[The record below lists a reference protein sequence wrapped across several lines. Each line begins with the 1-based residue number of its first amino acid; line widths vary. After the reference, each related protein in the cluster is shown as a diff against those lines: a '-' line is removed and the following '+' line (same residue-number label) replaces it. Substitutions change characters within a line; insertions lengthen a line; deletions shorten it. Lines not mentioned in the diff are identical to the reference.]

1 MGGIGFGDIV
11 KTVVGVGGLAS
22 STYSAYGQSRY
33 INNLLNE
40 GNEQRSLVR
49 GIDKYFLG
57 GGKARQLD
65 IPGMQDQ
72 FAEIDFATQ
81 EQLRN
86 IDSQA
91 AKSRQQIADTLPS
104 GGAKLRA
111 LADLAV
117 QSQEARGKAIREAQS
132 AKRDLD
138 TKLTNEY
145 LQAAMGRKTGAG
157 YDAQLYA
164 ALQDYG
170 NRQKDISSIGT
181 VLGSMLGEGE
191 GDESST
197 GLEYSYTSPGDVSG
211 KSVESAATWSPEV
224 GVLGTG
230 NEESAD
236 SEYLKPWE
244 KKIKSG
250 LSVGKFT
257 Y

>member
-1 MGGIGFGDIV
+1 MGGIGFGDVV

-22 STYSAYGQSRY
+22 STYAASDQAKYMNS
-33 INNLLNE
+33 LLNE
-40 GNEQRSLVR
+40 GADQRALVR

-57 GGKARQLD
+57 GGRARQLD

-72 FAEIDFATQ
+72 FAEIDYGVQ

-91 AKSRQQIADTLPS
+91 AKSKQQIADTLPS

-117 QSQEARGKAIREAQS
+117 QTQEARGKAIREAQS

-138 TKLTNEY
+138 VKLTNEY
-145 LQAAMGRKTGAG
+145 LQAAMGRKTGVG
-157 YDAQLYA
+157 YDTQLYA
-164 ALQDYG
+164 AMQDYG
-170 NRQKDISSIGT
+170 NRQKDIASIGT

-191 GDESST
+191 GDKGAT
-197 GLEYSYTSPGDVSG
+197 GMEYMYASPGDVSG

-224 GVLGTG
+224 AVLGSD
-230 NEESAD
+230 NES
-236 SEYLKPWE
+236 SGYLKPWE
-244 KKIKSG
+244 KKVKSG
-250 LSVGKFT
+250 LSAGKFT